1 MTSQQIL
8 ALQKLGLDVLKVVA
22 EGGDLGSPGGTLYA
36 SMMTQWKSL
45 QQFQA
50 FMGTLTG
57 RGMLTQMG
65 DCYYI
70 TDAGKGFKDI
80 LQAKF
85 SQPQPA

>member
-1 MTSQQIL
+1 MTPQQIIG
-8 ALQKLGLDVLKVVA
+8 LQKLGLAVLEAVSD
-22 EGGDLGSPGGTLYA
+22 GGDLGAPGGTLYA
-36 SMMTQWKSL
+36 AMMHQGANLS
-45 QQFQA
+45 QFQS

-70 TDAGKGFKDI
+70 TEAGKGFKDL

-85 SQPQPA
+85 GQPQPA